1 MDLEPLYQ
9 SRCSQAWSINEHLGT
24 LRRYA
29 RDCDHVV
36 EFGVDNGFSTIAFLA
51 GLADQPE
58 RPRRLEGWDL
68 RRVEPD
74 ISLIEAHARDRGI
87 DYSLHVGSS
96 LDARFEGCDL
106 LFIDSLHTYAHVK
119 EELFRHGWKARKFLL
134 LHDTEGGAWVD
145 EGGGDPPT
153 VSVGTRPQ
161 GIRPALDEF
170 LAAFPHWTEHE
181 HFPYNHGLTVLIR
194 AGVSPPPGP

>member
-1 MDLEPLYQ
+1 MELEPLYQ
-9 SRCSQAWSINEHLGT
+9 SRASTPWSINEHLGT

-51 GLADQPE
+51 GLAD
-58 RPRRLEGWDL
+58 RPGRWKRLEGWDL

-74 ISLIEAHARDRGI
+74 ISLIEAHARDMGI
-87 DYSLHVGSS
+87 DYELHVGDSAAAD
-96 LDARFEGCDL
+96 LTGCDL
-106 LFIDSLHTYAHVK
+106 LFVDSLHTYAHVRS
-119 EELFRHGWKARKFLL
+119 ELFGHGWKARKFLL

-145 EGGGDPPT
+145 EGGGEHE
-153 VSVGTRPQ
+153 PQ

-194 AGVSPPPGP
+194 AGVSPPLGP